1 MLQNI
6 YDIGE
11 LKNKKKIRVYFFVSV
26 GVAYTIK
33 NSQTQFVYD
42 GNIYKNNCA
51 YFYINA

>member
-1 MLQNI
+1 MLI
-6 YDIGE
+6 FYKY
-11 LKNKKKIRVYFFVSV
+11 LCFYTFVLI